1 MAILIKANGRKKTV
15 SPDNNTDFSLKE
27 LQKYVGGSIQ
37 MVQTKDDRVIVMNE
51 EGKIK
56 KLLPNKRAT
65 KLYEYGEYD
74 YIVGD
79 VLVVQKNQ
87 IK

>member
-1 MAILIKANGRKKTV
+1 MAILIKANGRKKTI
-15 SPDNNTDFSLKE
+15 SPDNQTNFTLEE

-37 MVQTKDDRVIVMNE
+37 MVQTKDDRIIVMNE

>member
-1 MAILIKANGRKKTV
+1 MAILIKASGRKKSV
-15 SPDNNTDFSLKE
+15 YPDNQTNFTLEE
-27 LQKYVGGSIQ
+27 LRKYVGGSIQ
-37 MVQTKDDRVIVMNE
+37 MVQTKDDRIIVMNE

>member
-1 MAILIKANGRKKTV
+1 MAILLKANGRRKNV
-15 SPDNNTDFSLKE
+15 YPENNTDFSLKE

-37 MVQTKDDRVIVMNE
+37 MVGTKDNRIIVMNE

-56 KLLPNKRAT
+56 KLPPNKRAT

-79 VLVVQKNQ
+79 VLIVQTNQ

>member
-37 MVQTKDDRVIVMNE
+37 MVQTKDDRIIVMNE

>member
-1 MAILIKANGRKKTV
+1 MAILIKANGRKKNV
-15 SPDNNTDFSLKE
+15 YPDNKTDFSLKE

-37 MVQTKDDRVIVMNE
+37 MVETKDNRIIVMNE

-56 KLLPNKRAT
+56 GLMPNRRAT
-65 KLYEYGEYD
+65 KIYQYGLYD